1 VTADREEL
9 MSQPFVATAHRRR
22 SEPKAGK
29 FVPPVAADAIEAAF
43 DQACERDPLFDDH
56 STNVTALA
64 TAVGR
69 HLGLTR
75 GRIEILGFAALVHD
89 LGKGL
94 VPAAVIAKE
103 GPLDDEEWQLMR
115 NHPAAGAQILVSCS
129 APPQVVAAV
138 RSHHERWDGTGYPA
152 RLAGREIPLAG
163 RIISAADAY
172 CAMIEPRSYR
182 APRTPAAARAE
193 MLANAGTQFDVD
205 CARAVVAVTAA

>member
-1 VTADREEL
+1 
-9 MSQPFVATAHRRR
+9 MSQPFVATPHRRAA
-22 SEPKAGK
+22 EPSPRK
-29 FVPPVAADAIEAAF
+29 FVTPEAADAIEAAF

-56 STNVTALA
+56 STNVTGLA
-64 TAVGR
+64 TAVGK

-75 GRIEILGFAALVHD
+75 SRLEILAFAALVHD
-89 LGKGL
+89 LGKGV

-115 NHPAAGAQILVSCS
+115 NHPAAGAQILASCS

-182 APRTPAAARAE
+182 APRTPSAARAE

>member
-1 VTADREEL
+1 
-9 MSQPFVATAHRRR
+9 MNQPSAATPHRPASR
-22 SEPKAGK
+22 PKAGK
-29 FVPPVAADAIEAAF
+29 FVSPAAADAIEVAF
-43 DQACERDPLFDDH
+43 GQACERDPLFDDH
-56 STNVTALA
+56 STNVTGLA

-75 GRIEILGFAALVHD
+75 GRLEILAFAALVHD
-89 LGKGL
+89 LGKGV
-94 VPAAVIAKE
+94 VPAEVIAKE
-103 GPLDDEEWQLMR
+103 GPLNDEEWKIMR
-115 NHPAAGAQILVSCS
+115 NHPAAGAQILASCS
-129 APPQVVAAV
+129 APPQVVDAV

-182 APRTPAAARAE
+182 RSRTPTSARAE